1 MAGVSR
7 LQYSTEARL
16 VRVMCSGRVDLEFV
30 LRAFSNGMDGVFI
43 GGCRLNECNYI
54 THGNYHALNMVL
66 LCRKIM
72 EHIGLN
78 PERLRIE
85 FMSSA
90 EGILFAEVM
99 SEFGNKV
106 KELGP
111 LGKVE
116 GIDQNE
122 LKSKLAEITKLVPY
136 IKLVKNEK
144 LASRLENPEEYDKLF
159 TKDEIDKL
167 FSEVIS
173 YYIDPEKCQA
183 CMTCA
188 KRCPVE
194 AIISAK
200 NQIHVIDQ
208 EKCIKCGTCFEVCP
222 PKFGAVT
229 DTPDAAVQVSD
240 PGDNPDEVASWASRP
255 IGIQAQV
262 DDAPDALV
270 ITIPPMRFVHV
281 LRTRKNM
288 TNFSPKTK

>member
-7 LQYSTEARL
+7 LQYTTEMRL
-16 VRVMCSGRVDLEFV
+16 IRVMCSGRVDLEFV

-99 SEFGNKV
+99 SEFGKKV

-111 LGKVE
+111 LGKAE
-116 GIDQNE
+116 GIDENE

-136 IKLVKNEK
+136 IKMVKNEK
-144 LASRLENPEEYDKLF
+144 LASRLKKPEEYGQLF
-159 TKDEIDKL
+159 TKEEIDRL

-200 NQIHVIDQ
+200 NQVHVIDQ

-222 PKFGAVT
+222 PKFRAVT
-229 DTPDAAVQVSD
+229 KISGEPV
-240 PGDNPDEVASWASRP
+240 PPP
-255 IGIQAQV
+255 IPE
-262 DDAPDALV
+262 DKR
-270 ITIPPMRFVHV
+270 TIV
-281 LRTRKNM
+281 RKG
-288 TNFSPKTK
+288 KEK

>member
-1 MAGVSR
+1 
-7 LQYSTEARL
+7 
-16 VRVMCSGRVDLEFV
+16 MCSGRVDLEFV
-30 LRAFSNGMDGVFI
+30 LRAFSNGTDGVFI

-78 PERLRIE
+78 PDRLRIE

-111 LGKVE
+111 LGKGE

-136 IKLVKNEK
+136 IKVVKNEK
-144 LASRLENPEEYDKLF
+144 LASRLVNPEQYDKLF
-159 TKDEIDKL
+159 TKDEIDRL

-188 KRCPVE
+188 KRCPVD
-194 AIISAK
+194 AILSGK
-200 NQIHVIDQ
+200 NLIHIIDQ

-222 PKFGAVT
+222 PKFSAVT
-229 DTPDAAVQVSD
+229 KISGEPV
-240 PGDNPDEVASWASRP
+240 PPPLPEEKR
-255 IGIQAQV
+255 
-262 DDAPDALV
+262 
-270 ITIPPMRFVHV
+270 TIVR
-281 LRTRKNM
+281 
-288 TNFSPKTK
+288 KTKKEKGERDKE

>member
-1 MAGVSR
+1 
-7 LQYSTEARL
+7 
-16 VRVMCSGRVDLEFV
+16 MCSGRVDLEFV

-54 THGNYHALNMVL
+54 THGNYHALTMVL
-66 LCRKIM
+66 LCKRIM

-99 SEFGNKV
+99 SKFGSKV

-111 LGKVE
+111 LGKGKGE
-116 GIDQNE
+116 AIDQNE
-122 LKSKLAEITKLVPY
+122 LKSKLAEIRKLVPY
-136 IKLVKNEK
+136 IKVVKNEK

-159 TKDEIDKL
+159 TKDEIETL
-167 FSEVIS
+167 LHELPS

-222 PKFGAVT
+222 PKFRAVT
-229 DTPDAAVQVSD
+229 K
-240 PGDNPDEVASWASRP
+240 
-255 IGIQAQV
+255 
-262 DDAPDALV
+262 
-270 ITIPPMRFVHV
+270 ITGEHVPPP
-281 LRTRKNM
+281 LPEEKRTIVRKKKEEGE
-288 TNFSPKTK
+288 TDKD

>member
-7 LQYSTEARL
+7 LQYSTETTL
-16 VRVMCSGRVDLEFV
+16 IRVMCSGRVDLAFV

-54 THGNYHALNMVL
+54 TNGNYDALNMVL
-66 LCRKIM
+66 LCRRIM

-90 EGILFAEVM
+90 EGIIFAEVM
-99 SEFGNKV
+99 SEFGTKV

-111 LGKVE
+111 LGKAE
-116 GIDQNE
+116 GIDQKE
-122 LKSKLAEITKLVPY
+122 LKSKLKEVTKLVPY

-144 LASRLENPEEYDKLF
+144 LASRLKNQEEYDKLF
-159 TKDEIDKL
+159 TKDEIERL

-188 KRCPVE
+188 KRCPTE
-194 AIISAK
+194 AILSAK

-229 DTPDAAVQVSD
+229 KISGQPV
-240 PGDNPDEVASWASRP
+240 PPP
-255 IGIQAQV
+255 IPEEKRTIVRKGKEK
-262 DDAPDALV
+262 AL
-270 ITIPPMRFVHV
+270 
-281 LRTRKNM
+281 
-288 TNFSPKTK
+288 

>member
-7 LQYSTEARL
+7 LQYTTETRL
-16 VRVMCSGRVDLEFV
+16 IRVMCSGRVDLEFV

-43 GGCRLNECNYI
+43 GGCRLNECNYT

-66 LCRKIM
+66 LCKKIM

-78 PERLRIE
+78 PERLRIA

-90 EGILFAEVM
+90 EGTIFAEVM
-99 SEFGNKV
+99 SEFGSKV

-111 LGKVE
+111 LGKRE
-116 GIDQNE
+116 GIDPKE
-122 LKSKLAEITKLVPY
+122 LKSRLTEIRKLVPY
-136 IKLVKNEK
+136 IKVVKNEK
-144 LASRLENPEEYDKLF
+144 LASRLKSPEEYDKLF
-159 TKDEIDKL
+159 TKEEIDKL

-188 KRCPVE
+188 RRCPVE

-222 PKFGAVT
+222 PKFRAVT
-229 DTPDAAVQVSD
+229 KISGEPV
-240 PGDNPDEVASWASRP
+240 PPP
-255 IGIQAQV
+255 I
-262 DDAPDALV
+262 PEEKR
-270 ITIPPMRFVHV
+270 TIV
-281 LRTRKNM
+281 RKGKEE
-288 TNFSPKTK
+288 SSKKPLPLS